1 MWNVRDGKRWE
12 RSSGSSF
19 GNVLLE
25 KRYKIYTHVEPAV
38 CTYRNHTAYLLHPPF
53 LRTNR
58 FFSYR
63 CCYKASKFKIMSS
76 SASTSKTGAMQRLR
90 AYATVSFLVASS
102 AILFVAQG
110 TGFLSTAASQ
120 SSEEKTLGSC
130 FLGDN
135 TGGAPLLMAAAPA
148 FCPVR
153 ARRLQRKREKHS
165 SILWRTILGLE

>member
-1 MWNVRDGKRWE
+1 MEIVWNVRDGKRWE
-12 RSSGSSF
+12 SSGSSF

-58 FFSYR
+58 LFSYR

-76 SASTSKTGAMQRLR
+76 SASTSKTRAMQRLR
-90 AYATVSFLVASS
+90 AYAAVAFLGASS
-102 AILFVAQG
+102 AILFAAQG
-110 TGFLSTAASQ
+110 TGFFSTAASQ
-120 SSEEKTLGSC
+120 SSDETTLASC
-130 FLGDN
+130 FLGNN
-135 TGGAPLLMAAAPA
+135 TGGPSLLMAAAPA

-153 ARRLQRKREKHS
+153 ARRLQRKFEKRS
-165 SILWRTILGLE
+165 SILWRTL